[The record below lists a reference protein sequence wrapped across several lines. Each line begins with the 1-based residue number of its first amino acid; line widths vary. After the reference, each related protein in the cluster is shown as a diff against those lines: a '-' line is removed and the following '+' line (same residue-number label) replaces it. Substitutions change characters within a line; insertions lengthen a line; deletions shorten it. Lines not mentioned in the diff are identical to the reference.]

1 MSPELYDMIPV
12 FCGIFF
18 VIYGLLMMVCPKIMV
33 KKEWREDPDRLA
45 KARKNGPVV
54 MICGIVIACINL
66 I

>member
-1 MSPELYDMIPV
+1 
-12 FCGIFF
+12 
-18 VIYGLLMMVCPKIMV
+18 MMVCPKIMV

-45 KARKNGPVV
+45 KAKKNGPIV